1 MQNFD
6 ELKNMWQNT
15 NSNLPSA
22 EVILM
27 ENERSRK
34 KMIQKNAIGI
44 ITLGLTFCFITYIGF
59 YYDFELSTTKLGI
72 IIILMSICLGIF
84 FNTNLIKLLIKKVDA
99 LVDNQNYLNQ
109 LKEIRN
115 KQRQIQTTGISVYF
129 LLLTTGI
136 MLYMYE
142 FAKRD
147 LTFGIIFYS
156 ITLAWI
162 AFNWFY
168 LRKRIIK
175 KQQAEINKQIENI
188 ENLMARFKNE

>member
-6 ELKNMWQNT
+6 ELKNVWQNT
-15 NSNLPSA
+15 NSDLPSA

-34 KMIQKNAIGI
+34 KMIRKSIFGI

-59 YYDFELSTTKLGI
+59 HYDFELLTTKAGI
-72 IIILMSICLGIF
+72 IITLISICLGIF
-84 FNTNLIKLLIKKVDA
+84 FNTSLVKLLIKKLDA

-109 LKEIRN
+109 LKEIRT

-129 LLLTTGI
+129 LLLTLGI

-147 LTFGIIFYS
+147 LTFGVIAYS
-156 ITLAWI
+156 LTLAWI

-168 LRKRIIK
+168 LRKRMIK
-175 KQQAEINKQIENI
+175 KQQAEINKQIDNI
-188 ENLMARFKNE
+188 EKLMGAFKEE